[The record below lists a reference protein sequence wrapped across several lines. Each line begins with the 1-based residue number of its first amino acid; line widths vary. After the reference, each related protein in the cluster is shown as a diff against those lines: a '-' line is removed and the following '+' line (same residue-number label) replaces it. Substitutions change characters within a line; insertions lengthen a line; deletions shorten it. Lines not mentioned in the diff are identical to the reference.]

1 MNYVLKILN
10 YVGQLGFQW
19 MNPSKAR
26 ANELNDMFYSGHL
39 QHERKRPDMER
50 KYVNSD
56 KARRKEPELI
66 TYWSGTMGG
75 GTNIQSMQGRNRRL
89 GLSSKIPYV
98 GVATGLLKKKQTQ
111 LEKQAMIT

>member
-1 MNYVLKILN
+1 
-10 YVGQLGFQW
+10 
-19 MNPSKAR
+19 
-26 ANELNDMFYSGHL
+26 
-39 QHERKRPDMER
+39 
-50 KYVNSD
+50 
-56 KARRKEPELI
+56 
-66 TYWSGTMGG
+66 MGG